1 MAYAWELKRA
11 RSVRTY
17 IALKRGGKEGENRCS
32 RNRVE
37 AE

>member
-17 IALKRGGKEGENRCS
+17 IALKRGRREKKGLKE
-32 RNRVE
+32 
-37 AE
+37 